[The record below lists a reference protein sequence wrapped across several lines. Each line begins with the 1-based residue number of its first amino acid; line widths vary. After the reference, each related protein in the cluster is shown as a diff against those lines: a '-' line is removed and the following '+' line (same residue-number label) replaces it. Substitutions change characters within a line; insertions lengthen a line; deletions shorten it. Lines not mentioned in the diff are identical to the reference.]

1 MKKDSSICFRASRD
15 LHNALVAISKQERRS
30 LSSTINI
37 ILADYLKQRP
47 ATTGATREKRQY
59 PREAISVPA
68 VIDQPDVA
76 QPGIVTIADVS
87 LGGLRITIPRKQENR
102 PAIDAEGARFH
113 AVFNLPSSHFQIRLA
128 CESRYAI
135 DTTDSICVGAV
146 FVDGNFQSY
155 RTLQAYLI

>member
-1 MKKDSSICFRASRD
+1 MKKDSSICFRASRE
-15 LHNALVAISKQERRS
+15 LHHALIAISRQERRS

-37 ILADYLKQRP
+37 ILADYLKERP
-47 ATTGATREKRQY
+47 ATNDAVREKRQY
-59 PREAISVPA
+59 PREALSVPA

-87 LGGLRITIPRKQENR
+87 LGGLKISIPRTQENR

-113 AVFNLPSSHFQIRLA
+113 AVFHLPSSHFQIRLA
-128 CESRYAI
+128 CESRYAL
-135 DTTDSICVGAV
+135 DMADRTCVGAV

-155 RTLQAYLI
+155 RTLQSFLV